1 MRLFCADPHQV
12 AVHDH
17 VWTQEEPS
25 VGPPDPG
32 DHQRGGGP
40 LSAGE
45 ISTRVAVYTLYL
57 SGLKQRY
64 RQFIRQ
70 PDGAI
75 IEVTGDIEGSDN
87 AVRKAASP
95 SQSSASQ
102 RHVQE
107 CTWLPTRKRR
117 FKSE

>member
-1 MRLFCADPHQV
+1 MNVRWAHKQRIICWYFVKKMRLFCADPHQV

-75 IEVTGDIEGSDN
+75 IEVGC
-87 AVRKAASP
+87 K
-95 SQSSASQ
+95 
-102 RHVQE
+102 
-107 CTWLPTRKRR
+107 
-117 FKSE
+117 